1 MATEEY
7 PTVDLPHAGARRWA
21 APGLDRPMAQS
32 KFLGHERRM
41 RVGNHDR
48 PATVD
53 VLVDVARRHAAVD
66 PLLAQPLYR
75 LRCPERPVGLRGHI
89 VEPSG
94 QGAPRLA
101 GAASEEHVNGDRC
114 LLIGYQP
121 APRALSKPR

>member
-1 MATEEY
+1 MATEQY

-48 PATVD
+48 PATGD

-75 LRCPERPVGLRGHI
+75 LRCPERPVGLRATSLSQAAR
-89 VEPSG
+89 EPHDSPEPRRRNTSTAI
-94 QGAPRLA
+94 GACSLGTSLPREL
-101 GAASEEHVNGDRC
+101 C
-114 LLIGYQP
+114 
-121 APRALSKPR
+121 